1 MAPSHTPK
9 PATARDTR
17 EPASK
22 VERFP
27 GELDNLNIPQRR
39 QIQCLIKRHALTWAT
54 AELLAP
60 LVFGEMAR

>member
-1 MAPSHTPK
+1 MASPE
-9 PATARDTR
+9 TAKAAHLEGGDLLI
-17 EPASK
+17 

-60 LVFGEMAR
+60 LVFGEVAR